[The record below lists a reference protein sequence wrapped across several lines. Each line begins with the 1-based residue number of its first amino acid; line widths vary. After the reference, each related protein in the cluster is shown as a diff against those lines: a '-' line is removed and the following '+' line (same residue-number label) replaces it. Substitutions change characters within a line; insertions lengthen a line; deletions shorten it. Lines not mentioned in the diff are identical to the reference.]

1 METGR
6 AFLRRTAVMMAGV
19 IGMGICL
26 SLLLKAGYGVDSSSF
41 MNSSIASY
49 LGSDLGPVMLAVN
62 IVLFIPELIAG
73 RSQIGIGTI
82 ANMTLIGFISDF
94 FTMLEDRFLSPSLF
108 TGQPYRVIVFAS
120 SLALFL
126 VSAALY
132 MNAGLGQAPYDAV
145 PTIISSR
152 TGLPFFIVRMVWDFS
167 AIAIGLIAGGRLPVG
182 TVILAFTIGPAVSWI
197 GRRMEAILFR
207 EEGEQKQCSG

>member
-1 METGR
+1 MKMGKS
-6 AFLRRTAVMMAGV
+6 FWRRTAVMMTGV

-26 SLLLKAGYGVDSSSF
+26 SLLLKAGHGVDSSSF

-49 LGSDLGPVMLAVN
+49 LKTDLGPVMLAVN

-94 FTMLEDRFLSPSLF
+94 CTMLEDKFLQPSLF
-108 TGQPYRVIVFAS
+108 TEQPYRVIVFAS

-126 VSAALY
+126 AAAALY

-145 PTIISSR
+145 PSIISSR

-167 AIAIGLIAGGRLPVG
+167 AIAIGLIAGGRLPAG
-182 TVILAFTIGPAVSWI
+182 TVILAFTLGPAVSWI
-197 GRRMEAILFR
+197 GRRMESFLFR
-207 EEGEQKQCSG
+207 AEGEQEL

>member
-1 METGR
+1 MKMGR
-6 AFLRRTAVMMAGV
+6 SFWRRTAVMVAGV

-41 MNSSIASY
+41 MNSSIASR
-49 LGSDLGPVMLAVN
+49 LKTDLGPVMLAVN

-94 FTMLEDRFLSPSLF
+94 CTMLEDKFLQPSLF
-108 TGQPYRVIVFAS
+108 TEQPYRVIVFAS

-126 VSAALY
+126 AAAALY

-145 PTIISSR
+145 PSIISSR

-167 AIAIGLIAGGRLPVG
+167 AIAIGLIAGGRLPAG
-182 TVILAFTIGPAVSWI
+182 TVILAFTLGPAVSWI
-197 GRRMEAILFR
+197 GRRMESFLFR
-207 EEGEQKQCSG
+207 AEGEQEL

>member
-1 METGR
+1 
-6 AFLRRTAVMMAGV
+6 
-19 IGMGICL
+19 MGICL

-41 MNSSIASY
+41 MNSSIASR
-49 LGSDLGPVMLAVN
+49 LKTDLGPVMLTVN

-94 FTMLEDRFLSPSLF
+94 CTMLEDKFLQPSLF
-108 TGQPYRVIVFAS
+108 TEQPYRVIVFAS

-126 VSAALY
+126 AAAALY

-145 PTIISSR
+145 PSIISSR

-167 AIAIGLIAGGRLPVG
+167 AIAIGLIAGGRLPAG
-182 TVILAFTIGPAVSWI
+182 AVILAFTLGPAVSWI
-197 GRRMEAILFR
+197 GRRMESFLFR
-207 EEGEQKQCSG
+207 TEGEQEL

>member
-1 METGR
+1 MKTGR
-6 AFLRRTAVMMAGV
+6 SFWRRTAVMMAGV

-41 MNSSIASY
+41 MNSSIASR
-49 LGSDLGPVMLAVN
+49 LKTDLGPVMLTVN

-94 FTMLEDRFLSPSLF
+94 CTMLEDKFLQPSLF
-108 TGQPYRVIVFAS
+108 TEQPYRVIVFAS

-126 VSAALY
+126 AAAALY

-145 PTIISSR
+145 PSIISSR

-167 AIAIGLIAGGRLPVG
+167 AIVIGLIAGGRLPAG
-182 TVILAFTIGPAVSWI
+182 TVILAFTLGPAVSWI
-197 GRRMEAILFR
+197 GRRMESFLFR
-207 EEGEQKQCSG
+207 TEGEQEL

>member
-1 METGR
+1 MKMGKS
-6 AFLRRTAVMMAGV
+6 FWRRTAVMMTGV

-26 SLLLKAGYGVDSSSF
+26 SLLLKAGHGVDSSSF

-49 LGSDLGPVMLAVN
+49 LKTDLGPVMLAVN

-94 FTMLEDRFLSPSLF
+94 FTMLEDKFLQPSLF
-108 TGQPYRVIVFAS
+108 TEQPYRGIVFAS

-126 VSAALY
+126 FSAALY

-145 PTIISSR
+145 PSIISSR

-167 AIAIGLIAGGRLPVG
+167 AIAIGLIAGGRLPAG
-182 TVILAFTIGPAVSWI
+182 TVILAFTLGPAVSWI
-197 GRRMEAILFR
+197 GRRMESFLFR
-207 EEGEQKQCSG
+207 AEGEHEL